1 MGLGNGKSC
10 TGGPPPG
17 ERNLTLR
24 ARRHSPGLVLLSPL
38 LVGGETTCATRRSRC
53 YDAPAMNLLALY
65 EKLEALLKKLPDG
78 LHQPIL
84 RELEPLKTL
93 FLEQRAPRLVLLG
106 ARDVSRA
113 EIVNGLFGKPVANA
127 GDDSRQSGL
136 WDTTALGGSGTLRVL
151 DARRPMTTAILSR
164 PLGAEPGDLFIFV
177 RSGAGLGE
185 TMAADLDH
193 AIEVLAFAD
202 AQHATRPK
210 LLGLQLGTDCG
221 EDQRLELHGALFTK
235 PVLADRTAGVL
246 LFSERTSV
254 VEQIALEL
262 PGESQLE
269 MARLS
274 QNRELQR
281 QIAGVLIRSLTAICG
296 AIGAQPIPLAD
307 FPILTS
313 LQATMV
319 ASLAH
324 ISGREFNVK
333 LAGEFLAALGAN
345 IGIGLVFREGA
356 RAAAKFVPGW
366 GHAIS
371 GGIAAAGTYAIGR
384 AAAAYFIDG
393 VSIKSAR
400 DIFRRKRKPAALLKN
415 KS

>member
-1 MGLGNGKSC
+1 
-10 TGGPPPG
+10 
-17 ERNLTLR
+17 
-24 ARRHSPGLVLLSPL
+24 
-38 LVGGETTCATRRSRC
+38 
-53 YDAPAMNLLALY
+53 MNLLALY
-65 EKLEALLKKLPDG
+65 EKLEALLRKLPDG

-84 RELEPLKTL
+84 RELDPLKTL

-106 ARDVSRA
+106 ERDASRA
-113 EIVNGLFGKPVANA
+113 QIVNALFGSPVANA
-127 GDDSRQSGL
+127 SDDARQSGV
-136 WDTTALGGSGTLRVL
+136 WDSFALGGRGTLRLL
-151 DARRPMTTAILSR
+151 DARRPMTTTILSR
-164 PLGAEPGDLFIFV
+164 PLGAEAADLFMFV
-177 RSGAGLGE
+177 RASAGLGE
-185 TMAADLDH
+185 GVAADLDH
-193 AIEVLAFAD
+193 VEQVLGLAD
-202 AQHATRPK
+202 SQHTARPK
-210 LLGLQLGTDCG
+210 VIGLQLGADAG

-235 PVLADRTAGVL
+235 PAVADRTAGVL
-246 LFSERTSV
+246 LFADRAKV
-254 VEQIALEL
+254 VEQIAIEL

-274 QNRELQR
+274 QNRDLQR

-345 IGIGLVFREGA
+345 IGVGLVLREGA
-356 RAAAKFVPGW
+356 RAVAKFVPGW
-366 GHAIS
+366 GHAVS
-371 GGIAAAGTYAIGR
+371 GGVAAAGTYAIGR

-393 VSIKSAR
+393 VSIKDAR
-400 DIFRRKRKPAALLKN
+400 GIFRKKRKPAALLK
-415 KS
+415 

>member
-1 MGLGNGKSC
+1 
-10 TGGPPPG
+10 
-17 ERNLTLR
+17 
-24 ARRHSPGLVLLSPL
+24 
-38 LVGGETTCATRRSRC
+38 
-53 YDAPAMNLLALY
+53 MNLLALY
-65 EKLEALLKKLPDG
+65 EKLEALLRKLPDG

-93 FLEQRAPRLVLLG
+93 FLEQRPPRLVLLG
-106 ARDVSRA
+106 EREVSRA
-113 EIVNGLFGKPVANA
+113 EVVNALFGNAVATA
-127 GDDSRQSGL
+127 TDDARQSGL
-136 WDTTALGGSGTLRVL
+136 WDTFALGGRGTLRLL
-151 DARRPMTTAILSR
+151 DARQPMTTAIVSR
-164 PLGAEPGDLFIFV
+164 PLGAETADLIVFV
-177 RSGAGLGE
+177 RASTGLGE
-185 TMAADLDH
+185 SMAADLEH
-193 AIEVLAFAD
+193 AAEMLAFTD
-202 AQHATRPK
+202 AQHAARPS
-210 LLGLQLGTDCG
+210 LLGLQLGAAAG

-235 PVLADRTAGVL
+235 PAIADRTVGVL
-246 LFSERTSV
+246 LFSDRAKV
-254 VEQIALEL
+254 VEQIAVEL

-296 AIGAQPIPLAD
+296 AVGAQPIPLAD

-333 LAGEFLAALGAN
+333 VAGEFLAAVGAG

-366 GHAIS
+366 GNAIS
-371 GGIAAAGTYAIGR
+371 GGIAAAGTYSIGR

-393 VSIKSAR
+393 VSIADAR
-400 DIFRRKRKPAALLKN
+400 GIFRKRRKPTALLK
-415 KS
+415 

>member
-1 MGLGNGKSC
+1 
-10 TGGPPPG
+10 
-17 ERNLTLR
+17 
-24 ARRHSPGLVLLSPL
+24 
-38 LVGGETTCATRRSRC
+38 
-53 YDAPAMNLLALY
+53 MNLLALY
-65 EKLEALLKKLPDG
+65 EKLEGLLKKLPDG

-93 FLEQRAPRLVLLG
+93 FLEQRPPRIVLLG
-106 ARDVSRA
+106 DRDVSRA
-113 EIVNGLFGKPVANA
+113 EIVNGIFGRPVVNA
-127 GDDSRQSGL
+127 ADDAHQNGM
-136 WDTTALGGSGTLRVL
+136 WDAIALGGQGTLRVL

-164 PLGAEPGDLFIFV
+164 PLGAEPCDLFVFV
-177 RSGAGLGE
+177 RGSTGLGE
-185 TMAADLDH
+185 AMSADLDH
-193 AIEVLAFAD
+193 AVEILAYAD
-202 AQHATRPK
+202 AQHAARAK
-210 LLGLQLGTDCG
+210 VLGVQFGTGAG
-221 EDQRLELHGALFTK
+221 EDERLELHGALFTK
-235 PVLADRTAGVL
+235 PALADRTSGVV
-246 LFSERTSV
+246 LFSERDRFI
-254 VEQIALEL
+254 EQIAIEL

-274 QNRELQR
+274 QNRGLQR
-281 QIAGVLIRSLTAICG
+281 QIGGVLIRSLTAICG

-333 LAGEFLAALGAN
+333 AAGEFLAAVGAN
-345 IGIGLVFREGA
+345 IGAGLIFREGA

-366 GHAIS
+366 GNAIS

-400 DIFRRKRKPAALLKN
+400 DIFRRKRKPSALLKE
-415 KS
+415 KP